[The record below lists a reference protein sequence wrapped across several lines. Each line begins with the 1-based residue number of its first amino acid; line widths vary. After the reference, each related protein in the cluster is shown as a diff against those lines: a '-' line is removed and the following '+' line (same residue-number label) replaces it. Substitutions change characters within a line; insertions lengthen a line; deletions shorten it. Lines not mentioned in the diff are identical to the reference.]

1 MKIAQPKRI
10 KDQLGRPGGVLR
22 IHLLSLAFFA
32 TLFGSV
38 WPASARSLDPAY
50 DTLMNSLPLSVLID
64 FKRNG
69 NLGRSRA
76 IASTT
81 RPESRTASE
90 THSVHPDATSVAV
103 SV

>member
-10 KDQLGRPGGVLR
+10 KDQLGRPGGILR

-50 DTLMNSLPLSVLID
+50 DSAGTAREFRM
-64 FKRNG
+64 
-69 NLGRSRA
+69 
-76 IASTT
+76 
-81 RPESRTASE
+81 TASRFPR
-90 THSVHPDATSVAV
+90 HPSVPDW
-103 SV
+103 